1 MDNPCY
7 SFYFPIVAPNIVVPM
22 LAFTIGVCD
31 SLSLFSSCYLRGP
44 LALVASKRFSPFL
57 NKVIYQKLFVVNYL
71 KLSDNDFN
79 SAEPQDDQAAF
90 IRAMLPT
97 QHDQP
102 IQFGSSYLNPHWMM
116 QQ

>member
-1 MDNPCY
+1 M
-7 SFYFPIVAPNIVVPM
+7 VVPM
-22 LAFTIGVCD
+22 LAFSIGVCD
-31 SLSLFSSCYLRGP
+31 SFSLFSSCYLRGP
-44 LALVASKRFSPFL
+44 LALVASKWFSPFR
-57 NKVIYQKLFVVNYL
+57 NKVTYQNLFAVNYL
-71 KLSDNDFN
+71 RLGDNDFN

-90 IRAMLPT
+90 IRPMLLT